1 MEEIFKRVSVRK
13 YLDKPVEKEKIEKI
27 LKAGM
32 QAPSAGNQQPWEFYV
47 VENKELI
54 EKLSKVSEYSKFVK
68 DAPVVIVPCYRLNG
82 LKFPEY
88 DLIDLSICTENMWLE
103 ESALG
108 LGGVMLGIA
117 PHDYRMQYV
126 EKVLNIPM
134 DVRAFALLTVG
145 YPAEDKKQQDRFD
158 KNRIHYC

>member
-1 MEEIFKRVSVRK
+1 MKVIDTRRSVRE
-13 YLDKPVEKEKIEKI
+13 YSDKVVSDKDIKKI
-27 LKAGM
+27 LEAAM
-32 QAPSAGNQQPWEFYV
+32 QSPSARNQQPWEFYV